1 MGFPSPAAD
10 YVENRI
16 SLDLMCNTHGA
27 SVYFF
32 RAASASLRAG
42 IKKDA
47 VLIVNSAL
55 KAVDGSIIAAQL
67 KGEFKLVRYRLN
79 PEPHLEELSNPEQRL
94 PLLANEVEDMDTGMC
109 FGVVTHCLNN
119 LRTEEFDAEPFLI

>member
-16 SLDLMCNTHGA
+16 SLDMMCNTHGA

-32 RAASASLRAG
+32 RSASASERAG

-47 VLIVNSAL
+47 ILIVNSSL

-67 KGEFKLVRYRLN
+67 KGEFKLVRYRLH
-79 PEPHLEELSNPEQRL
+79 PEPHLEELDHPEQRL
-94 PLLANEVEDMDTGMC
+94 PLLKNEVEDMDAELC

-119 LRTEEFDAEPFLI
+119 LRTEEFDADEALI